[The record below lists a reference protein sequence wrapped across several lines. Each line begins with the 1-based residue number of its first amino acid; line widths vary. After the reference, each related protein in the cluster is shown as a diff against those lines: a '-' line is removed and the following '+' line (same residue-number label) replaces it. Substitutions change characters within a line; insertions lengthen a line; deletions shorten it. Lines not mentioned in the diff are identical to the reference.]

1 MKVLFGISTSLL
13 FLALFSSSLY
23 SQTDADRS
31 QIYRKCVNTFELKD
45 HILGDQ
51 ADSESPVYA
60 ISGAV
65 AFPGGTGLTSFGRPV
80 EALSADRVDEAG
92 IDAYFRFDKL
102 EVLGNS
108 ATVDFSLIF
117 RDDTSEGGF
126 RTLQVLAEMQ
136 KTPNGWSVKEKTLEE
151 E

>member
-1 MKVLFGISTSLL
+1 MKVLIGISASLL
-13 FLALFSSSLY
+13 FLTLFSTILF
-23 SQTDADRS
+23 SQTDTDRS
-31 QIYRKCVNTFELKD
+31 QIWQECVNVFELRD

-51 ADSESPVYA
+51 AGSDLPVYVVD
-60 ISGAV
+60 GVV
-65 AFPGGTGLTSFGRPV
+65 AFPGGTGLTSFGRRV
-80 EALSADRVDEAG
+80 EALAADRAGEAG
-92 IDAYFRFDKL
+92 IEAYFRFDKL

-117 RDDTSEGGF
+117 RDDFSEGSF
-126 RTLQVLAEMQ
+126 RTLHVLAEMQ